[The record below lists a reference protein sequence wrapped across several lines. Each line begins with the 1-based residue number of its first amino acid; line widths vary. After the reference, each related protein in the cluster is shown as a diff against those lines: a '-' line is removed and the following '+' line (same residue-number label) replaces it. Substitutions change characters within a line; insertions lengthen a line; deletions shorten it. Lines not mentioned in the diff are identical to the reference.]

1 MFTFFNY
8 LFGTGEKRRKFFW
21 PWRPC
26 SIAHWTEPFT
36 NDTLGLCFL
45 DSVPRNRSSVFHAV
59 TFSTLV
65 ITAILSP
72 VAVSGNGLIMAAIW
86 RKQSLRTP
94 TYVLLRGLAFIYL
107 CTGLIIQPF
116 FCCRRTYLFRH
127 TTDGKQSTF
136 IPYFCCSYY
145 FWMQSLHSAFLTVSL
160 LTLMAVERWLHMA
173 RRTLLTVQRI
183 YFIIAIVSLLLIPFA
198 VFHFLRILTNTN
210 RLDTTITFFF
220 VFLFCTI

>member
-21 PWRPC
+21 PWRAC

-59 TFSTLV
+59 TFSTSV

-136 IPYFCCSYY
+136 IPYFCAVITSGCGAYIRLSWPYR
-145 FWMQSLHSAFLTVSL
+145 SLHWWPLKDDCT
-160 LTLMAVERWLHMA
+160 WLA
-173 RRTLLTVQRI
+173 ELCWL
-183 YFIIAIVSLLLIPFA
+183 FNAS
-198 VFHFLRILTNTN
+198 ILS
-210 RLDTTITFFF
+210 
-220 VFLFCTI
+220 

>member
-1 MFTFFNY
+1 MFNST
-8 LFGTGEKRRKFFW
+8 LK
-21 PWRPC
+21 
-26 SIAHWTEPFT
+26 PFT

-59 TFSTLV
+59 TFSTSV

-116 FCCRRTYLFRH
+116 F
-127 TTDGKQSTF
+127 GAGQ
-136 IPYFCCSYY
+136 
-145 FWMQSLHSAFLTVSL
+145 LTC
-160 LTLMAVERWLHMA
+160 
-173 RRTLLTVQRI
+173 
-183 YFIIAIVSLLLIPFA
+183 
-198 VFHFLRILTNTN
+198 
-210 RLDTTITFFF
+210 LDTPQAVNNPPLFLISAAVITSGCGAYIRLSWPYR
-220 VFLFCTI
+220 FLHWWPLKDDCTWLAELCWLFNASILS